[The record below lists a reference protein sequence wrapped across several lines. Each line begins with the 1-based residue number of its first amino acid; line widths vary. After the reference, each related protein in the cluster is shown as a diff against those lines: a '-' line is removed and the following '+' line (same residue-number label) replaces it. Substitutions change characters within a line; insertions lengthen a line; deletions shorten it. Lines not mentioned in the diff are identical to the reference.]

1 MNLKM
6 HNIRPALLIAL
17 PISLLLVGCDDKKNS
32 SVDLPA
38 VSSST
43 NAAVVDANNSGK
55 NVRDRDNATT
65 TPGDQSGAPD
75 DIKTTQA
82 IRQALASGTNNYS
95 LTARNVKIITSNK
108 KVILRGPVRTAEEKA
123 GIVAIAK
130 NVAGE
135 GNVEDQ
141 LEVEAKP

>member
-1 MNLKM
+1 M

-38 VSSST
+38 VSTST

-55 NVRDRDNATT
+55 NVRDRDNGTA
-65 TPGDQSGAPD
+65 TPGDQSGAPA

-82 IRQALASGTNNYS
+82 IRQALVSGTNNYS
-95 LTARNVKIITSNK
+95 ITARNVKIITTNNK
-108 KVILRGPVRTAEEKA
+108 VTLRGPENR
-123 GIVAIAK
+123 
-130 NVAGE
+130 
-135 GNVEDQ
+135 
-141 LEVEAKP
+141 